1 MKLPLLPAAL
11 LALLG
16 ATAQAD
22 EWAYE
27 VEAGLI
33 QLPGSIS
40 GSVILRECNTC
51 ETFTHRVT
59 ATTRYT
65 LNGAATSL
73 ERLTAAAEAA
83 ADSQG
88 VFVVLYDIDTRN
100 VTAIALDL

>member
-1 MKLPLLPAAL
+1 MKLRLIAAGF
-11 LALLG
+11 LALM
-16 ATAQAD
+16 TSIAQAD

-40 GSVILRECNTC
+40 GSVIVRECDRC

-59 ATTRYT
+59 ASTRYR

-73 ERLTAAAEAA
+73 ERLSAAMPAA
-83 ADSQG
+83 RDSQG
-88 VFVVLYDIDTRN
+88 VFVVFYDIETRL